1 MPIYL
6 TKGECLSHHAVL
18 MSSNLKG
25 QSEMPANS
33 FSKVQRHHSVKF
45 HVFDF
50 VVLKPQATVLKF
62 SEKGIKYPLKI
73 LMHKI

>member
-1 MPIYL
+1 MKRQPIPLAKFKDIIQSSSMYL
-6 TKGECLSHHAVL
+6 TS
-18 MSSNLKG
+18 
-25 QSEMPANS
+25 
-33 FSKVQRHHSVKF
+33 
-45 HVFDF
+45 